1 MFQLGINET
10 PFYKNI
16 FAEIECF
23 KLMLLIVVVA
33 MTQCQ
38 FHIFTL
44 MTAETRQWMKN
55 NWAIWCRFYFNYCI
69 IIYDFWLYITLF
81 TLRIGFC

>member
-1 MFQLGINET
+1 MNVLTKNLQFQFPRFINSDIVMFQLGINET

-44 MTAETRQWMKN
+44 MTAETRQ
-55 NWAIWCRFYFNYCI
+55 
-69 IIYDFWLYITLF
+69 
-81 TLRIGFC
+81 